1 MRVALLVLILLNV
14 VAFGFARLERASQ
27 SEAHRLQDQVQP
39 DRIKLL
45 TAQQVAAL
53 GPAKVAALP
62 DVCVE
67 WGPFNDAD
75 RARAQAD
82 IEPLA
87 LGRLVSQRQV
97 TVDIP
102 YWVNLGAMPTRAVA
116 DRRAS
121 ELRGQGIA
129 DLSVVDFGRGQFTVS
144 LGVFRTEAAA
154 VARAQALAA
163 QGVQGTRVEQRQQG
177 AAQSMIVVRD
187 PPQPAVARLKELQ
200 LQYAGSELKVG
211 SCTPAS

>member
-1 MRVALLVLILLNV
+1 MRVAVLLLILLNV
-14 VAFGFARLERASQ
+14 IAFGLARLERASQ
-27 SEAHRLQDQVQP
+27 SEAQRLQGQVQP

-45 TAQQVAAL
+45 TPQEVAAL

-102 YWVNLGAMPTRAVA
+102 YWVNLGGMPTRGAA
-116 DRRAS
+116 DRRAA
-121 ELRGQGIA
+121 ELRSQGIA

-154 VARAQALAA
+154 VARAQALTT
-163 QGVQGTRVEQRQQG
+163 QGVQGARVEPRQQG
-177 AAQSMIVVRD
+177 VSQSMIVVRD

-200 LQYAGSELKVG
+200 LQYTGSELKVG
-211 SCTPAS
+211 PCTPTS